1 MLLIAGMIY
10 FSGNFRVQCL
20 LMKFFS
26 TFILVFLSL
35 FAVAQTDS
43 TKVKVYLTRITMDVN
58 DIQDPL
64 LFASSIDIS
73 LKPTKQNEKY
83 ATHNLLGSMEIGD
96 VRTVQMDLIPTKIE
110 KSAITGSLINF
121 TFRSRSVDDFIG
133 VFNFIFEF
141 SDGTNYPFR
150 LGRIAI
156 GNDIKLNSIS
166 RTIFIR

>member
-1 MLLIAGMIY
+1 
-10 FSGNFRVQCL
+10 
-20 LMKFFS
+20 MKLYSTIFF
-26 TFILVFLSL
+26 VFLSL
-35 FAVAQTDS
+35 FAAAQLDS
-43 TKVKVYLTRITMDVN
+43 AKKQVVLTRVTMDVN

-83 ATHNLLGSMEIGD
+83 ATHSLLGSMEIGD
-96 VRTVQMDLIPTKIE
+96 VRTVQMDLIATKIE
-110 KSAITGSLINF
+110 KSAIMSSTINF
-121 TFRSRSVDDFIG
+121 TFKSRSVDDFIG

-150 LGRIAI
+150 IGRIAI

-166 RTIFIR
+166 RTIFLR

>member
-1 MLLIAGMIY
+1 
-10 FSGNFRVQCL
+10 
-20 LMKFFS
+20 MKLFS
-26 TFILVFLSL
+26 TFFLVFLSF
-35 FAVAQTDS
+35 FAVAQSDS
-43 TKVKVYLTRITMDVN
+43 TKTKVYLTRITMDIN

-73 LKPTKQNEKY
+73 LKPSKQNQKY
-83 ATHNLLGSMEIGD
+83 ATHSLLGSMEIGD
-96 VRTVQMDLIPTKIE
+96 VRTVQMDLMEAKME
-110 KSAITGSLINF
+110 KLAIMSSSINF
-121 TFRSRSVDDFIG
+121 TFKSRSVDDFIG

-141 SDGTNYPFR
+141 SDGTNYPYR

>member
-1 MLLIAGMIY
+1 
-10 FSGNFRVQCL
+10 
-20 LMKFFS
+20 
-26 TFILVFLSL
+26 
-35 FAVAQTDS
+35 
-43 TKVKVYLTRITMDVN
+43 MDVN
-58 DIQDPL
+58 EIQDPL

-83 ATHNLLGSMEIGD
+83 ATHTLLGSMEIGD
-96 VRTVQMDLIPTKIE
+96 VRTVQLDLIATKME
-110 KSAITGSLINF
+110 KSAMMSSLINF
-121 TFRSRSVDDFIG
+121 SFKSRSVDDFIG

>member
-1 MLLIAGMIY
+1 
-10 FSGNFRVQCL
+10 
-20 LMKFFS
+20 
-26 TFILVFLSL
+26 
-35 FAVAQTDS
+35 
-43 TKVKVYLTRITMDVN
+43 MDIN

-83 ATHNLLGSMEIGD
+83 ATHILLGSMELGD
-96 VRTVQMDLIPTKIE
+96 VRTVQMDLIDKKID
-110 KSAITGSLINF
+110 KTAITSSLINF
-121 TFRSRSVDDFIG
+121 TFKSRSVDDFIG

-141 SDGTNYPFR
+141 SDGTNYPYR

-166 RTIFIR
+166 RTIYIR

>member
-1 MLLIAGMIY
+1 
-10 FSGNFRVQCL
+10 
-20 LMKFFS
+20 MKFYS
-26 TFILVFLSL
+26 TLFFVFLSL
-35 FAVAQTDS
+35 FAVAQSDS
-43 TKVKVYLTRITMDVN
+43 TKKQVYLTRITMDVN

-73 LKPTKQNEKY
+73 LKPSKQPEKY
-83 ATHNLLGSMEIGD
+83 ATHTLIGSMEIGD
-96 VRTVQMDLIPTKIE
+96 VRTVQMDLMATKME
-110 KSAITGSLINF
+110 KSAIMSSSINF

-166 RTIFIR
+166 RTIFLR